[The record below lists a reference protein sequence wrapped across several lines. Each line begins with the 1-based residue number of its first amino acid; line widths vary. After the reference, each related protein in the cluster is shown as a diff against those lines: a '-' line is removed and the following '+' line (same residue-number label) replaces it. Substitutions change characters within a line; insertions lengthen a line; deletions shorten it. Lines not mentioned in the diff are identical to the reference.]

1 MESDFRI
8 GQAGWRIKSAIGNRL
23 ENYISLNK
31 EGSKMRGK
39 RFIMGLGAAIF
50 LIIFQGLVT
59 AQEKIELRH
68 PSNPL
73 N

>member
-1 MESDFRI
+1 
-8 GQAGWRIKSAIGNRL
+8 
-23 ENYISLNK
+23 
-31 EGSKMRGK
+31 MRGK